1 MGASAFENG
10 GQDSEGAFDL
20 AETGVADTW
29 RDGEGASQH
38 ELMHNLLGN
47 VFEPDIDC
55 MIYDSLPVVKT
66 KLSVLR
72 TMYEHRSDEY
82 YRSRALGLVSKK
94 MKVDIDESYTYQWD
108 SDRVTW
114 KKAGVSD

>member
-38 ELMHNLLGN
+38 ELTHNLLGN

-72 TMYEHRSDEY
+72 TMYVRPCTPT
-82 YRSRALGLVSKK
+82 ALPC
-94 MKVDIDESYTYQWD
+94 Q
-108 SDRVTW
+108 
-114 KKAGVSD
+114 